1 MRRKRAVV
9 FEDDVVIMGLL
20 KMFLSLRGYDFYS
33 YREPLI
39 CPVYKDDTECS
50 IKYPCAD
57 IMLIDFSM
65 PKMSGAELLKAQ
77 TIRQCKLTPNNKALI
92 TGYFDGLNR
101 AELEQMGCAVFE
113 KPIDFSRLAEWFD
126 QCEQRMD
133 LTKPLG
139 LVRME
144 KRQPCNIKIS
154 FQTAPASTIQTGI
167 ATNFS
172 PSGLCLKVTVTLW
185 LHQTLTIIHS
195 DKAHPSRPASVRW
208 VKTLGNNSFE
218 TGLHLEGNTS

>member
-1 MRRKRAVV
+1 MRRKRAII
-9 FEDDVVIMGLL
+9 FEDDIVIMGLL
-20 KMFLSLRGYDFYS
+20 KMFLSLRSYDCYA

-65 PKMSGAELLKAQ
+65 PKMSGTELLKIQ
-77 TIRQCKLTPNNKALI
+77 TARKCKLTMMNKALI

-101 AELEQMGCAVFE
+101 AELEQLGCTAFE

-126 QCEQRMD
+126 QCELRMD

-139 LVRME
+139 LVRTE
-144 KRQPCNIKIS
+144 KRQPCNMKIS
-154 FQTAPASTIQTGI
+154 FQTGPVSSIQTGV
-167 ATNFS
+167 ATNCS
-172 PSGLCLKVTVTLW
+172 PSGFCLKVSTSLW
-185 LHQTLTIIHS
+185 LHQTLTIMRS
-195 DKAHPSRPASVRW
+195 NKTQPSLPASVRW
-208 VKTLGNNSFE
+208 VKKLSNNSFE
-218 TGLHLEGNTS
+218 TGLHLEGTTQ